1 MLTIEKLIENTSRML
16 MNGRRTIETTSGSI
30 DAFDLKKILEKL
42 MKDVKNAND

>member
-1 MLTIEKLIENTSRML
+1 MLTNEQLIENTSKML

-30 DAFDLKKILEKL
+30 NAFDLKKILEKL